1 MVHKLVDLY
10 KQYGLVTGFFYGIDR
25 LLQRLSSRLRL
36 YAYQIMVQPITGQA
50 LLPERFAR
58 RLEFREIRRGD
69 PGVALMPAR
78 TEIKEARFAQN
89 AVCLGAY
96 RDGRLIG
103 YLWFCY
109 GRYDEDEARC
119 TYVVTPK
126 GEAIFDYDLYVLPE
140 HRMGFAFAGIWH
152 GANEYLRKR
161 GIRYSFSRYTRFNLA
176 SRRAHERLGGRP
188 VGSAVFLHLGP
199 IQLMAATLWPF
210 LHLAWSPSR
219 RVTLR
224 LRVARSDAAGRGQGQ
239 ETPPRCKT

>member
-10 KQYGLVTGFFYGIDR
+10 RQYGLVTGLFYGIDR
-25 LLQRLSSRLRL
+25 VLQRLSSRLRL
-36 YAYQIMVQPITGQA
+36 YAYQIMVQPITDQP

-69 PGVALMPAR
+69 PEVVLMPAR
-78 TEIKEARFAQN
+78 PDIKEARFAQN

-96 RDGRLIG
+96 REGRLIG

-109 GRYDEDEARC
+109 GQYEEDEARC

-161 GIRYSFSRYTRFNLA
+161 GIRCTFSRYTRSNLA

-188 VGSAVFLHLGP
+188 VGSVVFLHLGP
-199 IQLMAATLWPF
+199 VQLMAATLWPF
-210 LHLAWSPSR
+210 LHLSLSPTR

-224 LRVARSDAAGRGQGQ
+224 LEPS
-239 ETPPRCKT
+239 CKI